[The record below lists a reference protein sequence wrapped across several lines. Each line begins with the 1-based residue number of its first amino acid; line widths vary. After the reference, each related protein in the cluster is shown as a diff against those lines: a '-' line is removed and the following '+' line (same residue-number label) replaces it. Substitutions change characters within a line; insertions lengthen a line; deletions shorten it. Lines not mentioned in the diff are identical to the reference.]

1 MSFLKAMGLSD
12 EQRSELRERQD
23 MAINGE
29 LRMCDEERLLT
40 DDQKKRAWDL
50 LYQCLEWGSENSRP
64 ILMDQSKLIV
74 LVDKLLKEKKT
85 K

>member
-23 MAINGE
+23 MEINGE

>member
-29 LRMCDEERLLT
+29 LRMCDEERWFNRWIDRVINMFT
-40 DDQKKRAWDL
+40 N
-50 LYQCLEWGSENSRP
+50 YIETSE
-64 ILMDQSKLIV
+64 
-74 LVDKLLKEKKT
+74 
-85 K
+85 

>member
-50 LYQCLEWGSENSRP
+50 LYQCLEWGSENSRH